1 MRHLYWTNG
10 YWIGR
15 ASLNGTD
22 VNQRFI
28 TKVAYGTG
36 IVAIRSGHLYWA
48 NLGGLGGAEKGRGTI
63 GRARLDGT
71 DVNQK
76 FIAVP
81 NGPSGVSGLAVN
93 SRYIYW
99 TDETAGTIGRASLN
113 GTGVR
118 QRFITGAS
126 FPEAGLTVDSQYLYW
141 ANDDSGTIGR
151 ARLNGTDVD
160 QRFIITKPSKS
171 LLGLFGLTV
180 DTGH

>member
-1 MRHLYWTNG
+1 MMTPGGSRTPDCGRACGPPLSPLLRCWPTPTAAAQSPTHHQRPECGHLYWTNG

-15 ASLNGTD
+15 ASLNGTG

-36 IVAIRSGHLYWA
+36 IVAIRSGYLYWA
-48 NLGGLGGAEKGRGTI
+48 NLGALGGAEKGRGTI
-63 GRARLDGT
+63 GRARLNGT

-76 FIAVP
+76 FI
-81 NGPSGVSGLAVN
+81 
-93 SRYIYW
+93 
-99 TDETAGTIGRASLN
+99 
-113 GTGVR
+113 
-118 QRFITGAS
+118 TGAS
-126 FPEAGLTVDSQYLYW
+126 LPTGVTVAGGFIYW

-171 LLGLFGLTV
+171 LLGLFGLAV